1 MHHKCKKKHLFSK
14 AVAHIVL
21 CLWLLVPIRLAAGN
35 SDSAR
40 MLMRQA
46 VDAAVQHDYRR
57 SSALLFR
64 ARSEAEKSADYEQL
78 FWVYTNLG
86 INQAELLNYADA
98 LQHFSKA
105 YQIAIDH
112 LDNRKVLS
120 IRNNIAGLYMMNHE
134 NAKALAEYMGI
145 YNDVKGKKDSVFIG
159 GCALNIATLQLSEGK
174 YSKALPYIIEAERM
188 LGHNIENKATLT
200 ELRVDYLLGI
210 HQPTIAYNLVQQVMV
225 KYNTLASLPEMQL
238 LHARTAQAIG
248 RVDEAVVAG
257 QGVLRAR
264 NVNLSMKREVF
275 TLLSA
280 LYTQQGNYPK
290 ALACKDSVVWATD
303 SLASVTG
310 QKLFEARQIQF
321 DIWQKQQEIDNYQ
334 SRHRLEL
341 ALTLTA
347 IVACCI
353 LVWALWVQKRNNRQQ
368 HRLSALE
375 LEREQERRE
384 ALQARLTAEQVAMEA
399 EQAASHRTI
408 EQRSR
413 ELMSKALQAANRSD
427 ALRELLHALDD
438 NVVLHQ
444 VDDPV
449 LKRTIANLRHQLDSS
464 VEWKDFTTYFEQAN
478 ATFIQSLKRNHPT
491 LTANEIRYLSL
502 VYINL
507 SPKEIALLLNI
518 TPESCKK
525 KKQQVARKMG
535 LTDPKML
542 YDYLVNDLNQ

>member
-1 MHHKCKKKHLFSK
+1 MWLF
-14 AVAHIVL
+14 APTG
-21 CLWLLVPIRLAAGN
+21 LVAGN
-35 SDSAR
+35 SDSTR
-40 MLMRQA
+40 LLVRQA
-46 VDAAVQHDYRR
+46 ADAAIQHDYRR

-64 ARSEAEKSADYEQL
+64 ARSEAEIAADYEQL

-174 YSKALPYIIEAERM
+174 YAKALPYIVEAERM
-188 LGHNIENKATLT
+188 LGRDVDNKVSLT

-210 HQPTIAYNLVQQVMV
+210 HQPAIAYNWVQQVMT
-225 KYNTLASLPEMQL
+225 KYKTLVPLPEMQL

-257 QGVLRAR
+257 QRVLRAK

-280 LYTQQGNYPK
+280 LYVQQGDYPK
-290 ALACKDSVVWATD
+290 ALACKDSVVWAAD

-321 DIWQKQQEIDNYQ
+321 DIWQKQQEIDNYRG
-334 SRHRLEL
+334 RHRLEL
-341 ALTLTA
+341 ALMLTA
-347 IVACCI
+347 IVACGI
-353 LVWALWVQKRNNRQQ
+353 LVWALWVQKRNSRQQ

-384 ALQARLTAEQVAMEA
+384 ALQARLIAEQTAMEA

-427 ALRELLHALDD
+427 ALRELLHALDG
-438 NVVLHQ
+438 NVALHQ
-444 VDDPV
+444 VDDPM

-478 ATFIQSLKRNHPT
+478 AAFIQSLKQKHPT

-535 LTDPKML
+535 LTDPKTL
-542 YDYLVNDLNQ
+542 YDYLVNGLDL